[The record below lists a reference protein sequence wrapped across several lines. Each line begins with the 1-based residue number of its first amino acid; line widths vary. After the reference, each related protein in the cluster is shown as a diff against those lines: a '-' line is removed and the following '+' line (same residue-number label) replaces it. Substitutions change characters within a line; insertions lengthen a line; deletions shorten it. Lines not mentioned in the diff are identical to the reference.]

1 MNDDAREHPRYE
13 IDASA
18 DLSGSGGHR
27 IQNIS
32 LGGICI
38 QTSAIEEVGA
48 PVDVVLNLG
57 EAGPRIAIHGQVVWV
72 NREPPEDVG
81 IRWTGLD
88 DKRRA
93 ALSAYIDRVRSISAR
108 ARRDRRHRGHA
119 APATS
124 PRTRDSPSGGG
135 SPAPRGGRARRR

>member
-18 DLSGSGGHR
+18 DLSRAGSHR

-38 QTSAIEEVGA
+38 QTSAVEEVGA

-57 EAGPRIAIHGQVVWV
+57 EEAPRIAIKGQVVWV

-81 IRWTGLD
+81 IRWISLD
-88 DKRRA
+88 DQRRA
-93 ALSAYIDRVRSISAR
+93 ALAAYIDRVRSISA
-108 ARRDRRHRGHA
+108 
-119 APATS
+119 
-124 PRTRDSPSGGG
+124 
-135 SPAPRGGRARRR
+135 

>member
-1 MNDDAREHPRYE
+1 MKDDARAHPRYE

-18 DLSGSGGHR
+18 DLSGSGTHR

-38 QTSAIEEVGA
+38 QTLAAPEVGA

-57 EAGPRIAIHGQVVWV
+57 DASPRLEVRGQVVWV

-81 IRWTGLD
+81 IRWIGLD
-88 DKRRA
+88 AARRA
-93 ALSAYIDRVRSISAR
+93 TLAAYIDRVRSVSA
-108 ARRDRRHRGHA
+108 
-119 APATS
+119 
-124 PRTRDSPSGGG
+124 
-135 SPAPRGGRARRR
+135 

>member
-1 MNDDAREHPRYE
+1 MSVTDEERAYPRYE

-18 DLSGSGGHR
+18 DLTGSGRHR

-38 QTSAIEEVGA
+38 QTRAIEEVGA
-48 PVDVVLNLG
+48 PVDVVLHLG
-57 EAGPRIAIHGQVVWV
+57 DDGARLDLHGQVVWV

-88 DKRRA
+88 DEHRS
-93 ALSAYIDRVRSISAR
+93 ALAGYIDHVRKSTAE
-108 ARRDRRHRGHA
+108 
-119 APATS
+119 T
-124 PRTRDSPSGGG
+124 
-135 SPAPRGGRARRR
+135 

>member
-1 MNDDAREHPRYE
+1 MKDDARLHPRYE

-18 DLSGSGGHR
+18 DVAGSGSHR

-38 QTSAIEEVGA
+38 QTSSIQEVGA

-57 EAGPRIAIHGQVVWV
+57 EDGPLLDFHGQVVWV

-81 IRWTGLD
+81 IRWTTLD
-88 DKRRA
+88 DGHKS
-93 ALSAYIDRVRSISAR
+93 ALAQYIDKVQKLNA
-108 ARRDRRHRGHA
+108 
-119 APATS
+119 
-124 PRTRDSPSGGG
+124 
-135 SPAPRGGRARRR
+135 

>member
-1 MNDDAREHPRYE
+1 MKDDPRVHPRYE

-18 DLSGSGGHR
+18 DLSGSGSHR

-38 QTSAIEEVGA
+38 QTPAAPEVGA
-48 PVDVVLNLG
+48 PVDVVLHLG
-57 EAGPRIAIHGQVVWV
+57 DEGPLDLHGQVVWV

-88 DKRRA
+88 DARRT
-93 ALSAYIDRVRSISAR
+93 ALAAYIDRVRQVTA
-108 ARRDRRHRGHA
+108 
-119 APATS
+119 
-124 PRTRDSPSGGG
+124 
-135 SPAPRGGRARRR
+135 